1 MQKRPE
7 FARYNDGVVR
17 IYRET
22 ERRSNFGAKLNAT
35 ALDDL
40 QFIAKLSYAE
50 QSKRQQDIEFA
61 NQQGFSL
68 ELKIKT
74 RAIKGVDNKCKA
86 VIDGY
91 LYDVSYV
98 DATKT
103 ELYLYMQEVGSLAG
117 TI

>member
-7 FARYNDGVVR
+7 FARYNDGVVH

-40 QFIAKLSYAE
+40 KFIAKLSYAE

-74 RAIKGVDNKCKA
+74 RFIKGVDNKCKA
-86 VIDGY
+86 VINGY
-91 LYDVSYV
+91 LYDIDYV

-103 ELYLYMQEVGSLAG
+103 ELYLYMQGVGSLA
-117 TI
+117 

>member
-1 MQKRPE
+1 MQKRSE
-7 FARYNDGVVR
+7 FARYNDGVVHL
-17 IYRET
+17 YRET

-68 ELKIKT
+68 ELKIRT
-74 RAIKGVDNKCKA
+74 RFIKGVDNKCKA
-86 VIDGY
+86 VIDGV

-103 ELYLYMQEVGSLAG
+103 ELYLYMQEVGKLA
-117 TI
+117 

>member
-7 FARYNDGVVR
+7 FARYNDGVVH

-68 ELKIKT
+68 ELKIRT
-74 RAIKGVDNKCKA
+74 RFIKGVDNKCKA
-86 VIDGY
+86 VIDGV
-91 LYDVSYV
+91 LYDINYV

-103 ELYLYMQEVGSLAG
+103 ELYLYMQGVGNLVTAN
-117 TI
+117 

>member
-1 MQKRPE
+1 MNNRPT
-7 FARYNDGVVR
+7 FARYNDGVVS

-22 ERRSNFGAKLNAT
+22 ERRSNFSAKLNVAT
-35 ALDDL
+35 IDDL

-61 NQQGFSL
+61 QQQGYSL
-68 ELKIKT
+68 DLKIKT
-74 RAIKGVDNKCKA
+74 RFVKGVDNKCKA

-91 LYDVSYV
+91 LYDIDYV

-103 ELYLYMQEVGSLAG
+103 ELYLYMQGVGNLA
-117 TI
+117 TAN

>member
-7 FARYNDGVVR
+7 FARYNDGVVH

-74 RAIKGVDNKCKA
+74 RFIKGVDNKCKA
-86 VIDGY
+86 VIDGI

-103 ELYLYMQEVGSLAG
+103 ELYLYMQEVGKLA
-117 TI
+117 